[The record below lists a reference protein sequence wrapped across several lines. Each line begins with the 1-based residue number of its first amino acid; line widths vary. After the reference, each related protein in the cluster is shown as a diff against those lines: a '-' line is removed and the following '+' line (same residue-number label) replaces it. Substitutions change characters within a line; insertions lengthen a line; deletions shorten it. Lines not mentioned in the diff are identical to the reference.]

1 MGERWTNARRVSPD
15 GPDAPLSSVLILD
28 DHPIIRYGLAQLL
41 SSRPGL
47 RVVGETGSCA
57 AARER
62 LESTKIDLLLMDM
75 DLKEGCAQALIRK
88 IIEENLATR
97 VLVYSARSHDAQV
110 LEAVRCGVH
119 GYITKDAEPERLYQA
134 ILVVAGGAFYL
145 DPAIASKV
153 IGQLGRKH
161 ERRARRSRE
170 LTGREVAVLQRLA
183 TGMRNS
189 EIAGELFITERTVK
203 YHITSMFN
211 KLRAR
216 NRTQAVRI
224 ALQNGLIK

>member
-1 MGERWTNARRVSPD
+1 MGERSTNSRHVHPD
-15 GPDAPLSSVLILD
+15 GLDVPLSVLILD
-28 DHPIIRYGLAQLL
+28 DHPIIRYGLVQLL
-41 SSRPGL
+41 SSRSGM

-57 AARER
+57 AALER
-62 LESTKIDLLLMDM
+62 LGSTKINLLLMDM
-75 DLKEGCAQALIRK
+75 DLKEGCAQTLIEK
-88 IIEENLATR
+88 IIEKNLATR
-97 VLVYSARSHDAQV
+97 VLVYSAKSNDAHV

-119 GYITKDAEPERLYQA
+119 GYITKDAEPEQLYQA
-134 ILVVAGGAFYL
+134 VLVVAGGNFYL

-153 IGQLGRKH
+153 IGWMGRKH
-161 ERRARRSRE
+161 ERRAKPSRE

-183 TGMRNS
+183 AGMRNS
-189 EIAGELFITERTVK
+189 EIAGDLFITERTVK

-216 NRTQAVRI
+216 NRTQAVKI

>member
-1 MGERWTNARRVSPD
+1 MGDGEMSSARAGPD
-15 GPDAPLSSVLILD
+15 GSGAPLSVLILD
-28 DHPIIRYGLAQLL
+28 DHPIIRYGLVQLL
-41 SSRPGL
+41 SSRPGM

-57 AARER
+57 VAQER
-62 LESTKIDLLLMDM
+62 LDSTKTDLLLMDM
-75 DLKEGCAQALIRK
+75 ELKAGCAQTLIQK
-88 IIEENLATR
+88 IIEEHRATR
-97 VLVYSARSHDAQV
+97 VLVYSARVQDAHV

-119 GYITKDAEPERLYQA
+119 GYITKDAELEQLYQA
-134 ILVVAGGAFYL
+134 VLVVAGGNFYL

-153 IGQLGRKH
+153 IGWMGRKH
-161 ERRARRSRE
+161 ERRASPARE

-183 TGMRNS
+183 AGMRNS
-189 EIAGELFITERTVK
+189 EIAGDLFITERTVK

-216 NRTQAVRI
+216 NRTQAVKI

>member
-1 MGERWTNARRVSPD
+1 MGDGEMCSRHAGPD
-15 GPDAPLSSVLILD
+15 GSGAPLSVLILD
-28 DHPIIRYGLAQLL
+28 DHPIIRYGLVQLL
-41 SSRPGL
+41 SSRSGL

-57 AARER
+57 TA
-62 LESTKIDLLLMDM
+62 LEWLDSTKTDLLLMDM
-75 DLKEGCAQALIRK
+75 ELKGGCAQTLIQK

-97 VLVYSARSHDAQV
+97 VLVYSARVHDAHV

-145 DPAIASKV
+145 DPAIAWKV
-153 IGQLGRKH
+153 IGEVGRKN
-161 ERRARRSRE
+161 ERRVRRSRE
-170 LTGREVAVLQRLA
+170 LTGREAAVLQRLA
-183 TGMRNS
+183 AGMRNS
-189 EIAGELFITERTVK
+189 EIASDLFITERTVK

-211 KLRAR
+211 KLHAR
-216 NRTQAVRI
+216 NRTQAVKI

>member
-1 MGERWTNARRVSPD
+1 MGERWSNSRHVGPD
-15 GPDAPLSSVLILD
+15 GLDVPLSVLILD
-28 DHPIIRYGLAQLL
+28 DHPIIRYGLVQLL
-41 SSRPGL
+41 SSRSGM

-57 AARER
+57 AALER
-62 LESTKIDLLLMDM
+62 LGSTKINLLLMDM
-75 DLKEGCAQALIRK
+75 DLKEGCAQTLIEK
-88 IIEENLATR
+88 IIEKNLATR
-97 VLVYSARSHDAQV
+97 VLVYSAKLHDAHV

-119 GYITKDAEPERLYQA
+119 GYITKDAELEQLYQA
-134 ILVVAGGAFYL
+134 VLVVAGGNFYL

-153 IGQLGRKH
+153 IGWMGRKH
-161 ERRARRSRE
+161 ERRASPARE

-183 TGMRNS
+183 AGMRNS
-189 EIAGELFITERTVK
+189 EIAGDLFITERTVK

-216 NRTQAVRI
+216 NRTQAVKI

>member
-1 MGERWTNARRVSPD
+1 MGEGEMNFRRADPD
-15 GPDAPLSSVLILD
+15 GSDAPLSVLILD
-28 DHPIIRYGLAQLL
+28 DQPIIRYGLVQLL
-41 SSRPGL
+41 SSRPGM

-57 AARER
+57 AALER
-62 LESTKIDLLLMDM
+62 LDSTKTDLLLMDM
-75 DLKEGCAQALIRK
+75 DLKEGCAQTLIQK
-88 IIEENLATR
+88 ILEKNYVTR
-97 VLVYSARSHDAQV
+97 VLVYSALAHDAHV

-153 IGQLGRKH
+153 IGEVGRKH

-170 LTGREVAVLQRLA
+170 LTAREVAVLQRLA
-183 TGMRNS
+183 AGMRNS
-189 EIAGELFITERTVK
+189 EIAGDLFITERTVK

-216 NRTQAVRI
+216 NRTQAVKI

>member
-1 MGERWTNARRVSPD
+1 MGDGEMCSRRA
-15 GPDAPLSSVLILD
+15 GPEGSGAPITVLILD
-28 DHPIIRYGLAQLL
+28 DHPIIRYGLVQLL
-41 SSRPGL
+41 SSWSGL

-57 AARER
+57 IAQER
-62 LESTKIDLLLMDM
+62 LDSTKIDLLLMDM
-75 DLKEGCAQALIRK
+75 ELKEGCAQTLTQK
-88 IIEENLATR
+88 IIKENLATR
-97 VLVYSARSHDAQV
+97 VLVYSARVHDALV

-119 GYITKDAEPERLYQA
+119 GYITKDAELERLYQA
-134 ILVVAGGAFYL
+134 IFVVAGGAFYL

-153 IGQLGRKH
+153 IGEVGRKQ

-170 LTGREVAVLQRLA
+170 LTGREVAVLQLLA

-189 EIAGELFITERTVK
+189 EIAGDLFITERTVK

-216 NRTQAVRI
+216 NRTQAVKI
-224 ALQNGLIK
+224 AIQNGLIK